1 MAAQL
6 KRGQRPRDP
15 GQEMA
20 ATQLQRPPD
29 PGEEREKEKRQ
40 RAHTRHV

>member
-6 KRGQRPRDP
+6 KRWQRPRDP
-15 GQEMA
+15 RQEMA
-20 ATQLQRPPD
+20 AAQLQRPPD